1 MEASLVLLLS
11 CGQQQHKEKLG
22 IHFLVGCAFGWAL
35 WFLWMCGL
43 IVAIISLCDCVLLF
57 FFSPFFSLLRFVCFT
72 LPFSFLGLDF
82 QSYLSGLDFLPQLTT
97 AFPVKRNPVGS
108 SAQGIRS
115 SPLHA
120 LVGSPIKE
128 EEEHPET
135 DTKKTNL
142 GKQETKEALKQVYCA
157 HCCYECSF

>member
-1 MEASLVLLLS
+1 MGELFGFCGCVGLLLLS
-11 CGQQQHKEKLG
+11 
-22 IHFLVGCAFGWAL
+22 FLCV
-35 WFLWMCGL
+35 
-43 IVAIISLCDCVLLF
+43 IVFCC
-57 FFSPFFSLLRFVCFT
+57 FFSPFFSLLKFVCFT

>member
-1 MEASLVLLLS
+1 MALTQPPSWFNDTNKSVYPYCQSPHLNCQEDVLSPSLTIARAFKATF
-11 CGQQQHKEKLG
+11 H
-22 IHFLVGCAFGWAL
+22 IFLV
-35 WFLWMCGL
+35 
-43 IVAIISLCDCVLLF
+43 I
-57 FFSPFFSLLRFVCFT
+57 T

-108 SAQGIRS
+108 STQGIRS

>member
-1 MEASLVLLLS
+1 MDSDSIRRIWGFISLVTVGELFRFCRYVGLFLLS
-11 CGQQQHKEKLG
+11 LLC
-22 IHFLVGCAFGWAL
+22 V
-35 WFLWMCGL
+35 
-43 IVAIISLCDCVLLF
+43 IVFCFCFLLF
-57 FFSPFFSLLRFVCFT
+57 FSFKICVFYPSLLI
-72 LPFSFLGLDF
+72 LGLDF

-97 AFPVKRNPVGS
+97 GFPVKRNPVGS
-108 SAQGIRS
+108 STQGIRS

-135 DTKKTNL
+135 DIKKMNL

-157 HCCYECSF
+157 NSCYECFLASDRSISTWRKDS

>member
-11 CGQQQHKEKLG
+11 RGQQQLKEKLG
-22 IHFLVGCAFGWAL
+22 IHFFGGLCFWVSSLVFVDVWAYCCYHFFV
-35 WFLWMCGL
+35 W
-43 IVAIISLCDCVLLF
+43 LCFVV
-57 FFSPFFSLLRFVCFT
+57 FFSPFSLLKFVCFT

-108 SAQGIRS
+108 STQGIRS